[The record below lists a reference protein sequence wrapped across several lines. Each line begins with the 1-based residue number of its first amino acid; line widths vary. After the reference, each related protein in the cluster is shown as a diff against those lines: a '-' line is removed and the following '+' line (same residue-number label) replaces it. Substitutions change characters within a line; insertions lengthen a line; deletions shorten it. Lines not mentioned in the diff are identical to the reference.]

1 MTIYALMVARNEENR
16 FLKTVLERLSTQV
29 DAIIFLDDCSTDNTL
44 KIAEKYA
51 IVYQTT
57 ENLFIKDESMLRQQ
71 SWDCLSKHAKPGDW
85 VVAIDAD
92 EIITCVNEKNLKEE
106 LKMSP
111 FDVVCVRRVEL
122 WDPLNIRVDKFWGP
136 QFTHRIYRYSSGG
149 VFVQRVLACGSA
161 PMYVTD
167 WLNRGNYWV
176 YNSIRMVHLGYLRYE
191 DRKEKYNRY
200 MNLDA
205 GKYHNLNHLKSILDE
220 DPVLLPIKSLGIN
233 MEDMNIS

>member
-1 MTIYALMVARNEENR
+1 
-16 FLKTVLERLSTQV
+16 
-29 DAIIFLDDCSTDNTL
+29 
-44 KIAEKYA
+44 
-51 IVYQTT
+51 
-57 ENLFIKDESMLRQQ
+57 
-71 SWDCLSKHAKPGDW
+71 
-85 VVAIDAD
+85 
-92 EIITCVNEKNLKEE
+92 
-106 LKMSP
+106 
-111 FDVVCVRRVEL
+111 
-122 WDPLNIRVDKFWGP
+122 
-136 QFTHRIYRYSSGG
+136 